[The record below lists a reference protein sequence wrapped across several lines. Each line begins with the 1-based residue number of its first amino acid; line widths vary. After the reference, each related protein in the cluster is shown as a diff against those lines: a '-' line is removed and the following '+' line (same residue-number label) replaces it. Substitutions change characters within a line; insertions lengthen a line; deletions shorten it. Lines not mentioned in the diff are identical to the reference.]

1 MANNAEHLEA
11 IFLKDH
17 LAKTDVVD
25 LLSGHR
31 VRFAKGSG
39 GSSVYNLVTG
49 EKVDGSKAKDIIE
62 RWRLLK
68 EIWESSTHG
77 RSEIGLTFDP
87 TAEGMMIPRNY
98 VLWWTWSKW
107 KPTSTIWKGF
117 SACLKHGL
125 EQEWTKPQDYVPQ
138 EETPEEVRARET
150 EAKLNPLGQPRE
162 GKGKA
167 SDYDEKLKKQESE
180 PSEREINNSLRIIGA
195 MRDILT
201 SRDGDVKEQKKN
213 FTSDTQLINY
223 LVANYDGEGLSPST
237 LKARFRDGASLTQRK
252 KKLVG

>member
-31 VRFAKGSG
+31 VSFAKGSG

-49 EKVDGSKAKDIIE
+49 KKVDGSKAKDIVE
-62 RWRLLK
+62 RWRSLK

-87 TAEGMMIPRNY
+87 TADDMMIPRNY
-98 VLWWTWSKW
+98 VLRWVRTKQ
-107 KPTSTIWKGF
+107 KGTNTLF
-117 SACLKHGL
+117 DGFRECNRYAL
-125 EQEWTKPQDYVPQ
+125 EQEWIKPQDYVPQ